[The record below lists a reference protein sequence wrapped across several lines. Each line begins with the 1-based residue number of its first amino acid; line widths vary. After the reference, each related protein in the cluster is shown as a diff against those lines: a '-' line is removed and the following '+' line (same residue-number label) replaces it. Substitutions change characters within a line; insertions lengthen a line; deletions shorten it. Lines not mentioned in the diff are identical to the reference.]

1 MPSGPQAAEI
11 EIAQMRDLVLQ
22 FVHWC
27 RHDDHAARRGDF
39 DLRGCCALLETIRYA
54 DLRETG

>member
-39 DLRGCCALLETIRYA
+39 DLRGCCASLETIRYA